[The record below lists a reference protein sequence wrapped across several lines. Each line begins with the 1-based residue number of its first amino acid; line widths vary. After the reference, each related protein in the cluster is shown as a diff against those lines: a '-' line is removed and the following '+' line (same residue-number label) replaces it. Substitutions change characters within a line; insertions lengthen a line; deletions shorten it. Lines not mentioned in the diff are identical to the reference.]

1 MRSIVSLLMIFL
13 CSAAPVSAGTIEVPA
28 GQPTLQA
35 AIDAAAPGDVIR
47 VTGGVWNDLL
57 IDEAV
62 TIVGVA
68 GQEPTLRCTTANPGI
83 GGCDEIAAVTLA
95 GPGSGVVELV
105 NVRIEG
111 SVMDGPFCN
120 PYAGIRGGGFDEL
133 RVLHSTVEAGS
144 WLFVT
149 GLAQGADAIDVSVP
163 RLLIEDSQIQ
173 GGAGDDD
180 GSGLFSL
187 QLPLAGRGVVT
198 SGDLILGD
206 STVVGGAGIT
216 AQIFD
221 QFFCVPD
228 ASFYSGGEGGDAVV
242 VAGTLWRSQSTLT
255 GGVGSVVSCVPT
267 GQTAIKSDGVAVVAG
282 DDRPLPGD
290 LQGSGPIVQ
299 GQLWNLGWT
308 SSSPSSLLVIG
319 FPATPLQV
327 GQKGVLLL
335 DPDLLFLVDIPG
347 AGPISLPLSA
357 SSDPAF
363 LGLTVGFQ
371 VYDPVTSKLGNPVF
385 GSHVDS

>member
-1 MRSIVSLLMIFL
+1 MRPVVTLLSLVL
-13 CSAAPVSAGTIEVPA
+13 CLTAPLSAATIEVPG
-28 GQPTLQA
+28 GQPSLQA
-35 AIDAAAPGDVIR
+35 AIDGASAGDVIR
-47 VTGGVWNDLL
+47 ITGGVWNDLV

-62 TIVGVA
+62 TLVGVL
-68 GQEPTLRCTTANPGI
+68 GQEPTIRCTTANPGI

-149 GLAQGADAIDVSVP
+149 GIAQGADAIDVSVP
-163 RLLIEDSQIQ
+163 RVLIEDSQVK

-180 GSGLFSL
+180 GSGLFGL
-187 QLPLAGRGVVT
+187 QLPHAGRGVVA
-198 SGDLILGD
+198 SGDLILVE
-206 STVVGGAGIT
+206 STVLGGAGIT
-216 AQIFD
+216 AQVFD
-221 QFFCVPD
+221 QLFCVPS
-228 ASFYSGGEGGDAVV
+228 ANWYSGGEGGDAVV
-242 VAGTLWRSQSTLT
+242 VGGTLWRSQSTLV
-255 GGVGSVVSCVPT
+255 GGVGSVVTCVPT
-267 GQTAIKSDGVAVVAG
+267 GQDAIKPDGVPVVAG
-282 DDRPLPGD
+282 VDQPLTGE

-319 FPATPLQV
+319 FPAAPLTI
-327 GQKGVLLL
+327 GQKGVLFL

-347 AGPISLPLSA
+347 AGPISLPLLA

-371 VYDPVTSKLGNPVF
+371 VYDPGTSKLGNPVF

>member
-1 MRSIVSLLMIFL
+1 MRPIVTLLSLIL
-13 CSAAPVSAGTIEVPA
+13 CLSAPVSAATIEVPG
-28 GQPTLQA
+28 GQPSLQA
-35 AIDAAAPGDVIR
+35 AIDGASAGDVIR
-47 VTGGVWNDLL
+47 VTGGIWNDLL

-62 TIVGVA
+62 TIVGVL
-68 GQEPTLRCTTANPGI
+68 GQEPVLRCTTANPGI
-83 GGCDEIAAVTLA
+83 GGCDQIAAVTLA

-144 WLFVT
+144 WMFVT
-149 GLAQGADAIDVSVP
+149 GLAEGADAINVSVP
-163 RLLIEDSQIQ
+163 RTVIEDCQIQ

-187 QLPLAGRGVVT
+187 QLPHAGRGVVT
-198 SGDLILGD
+198 SGDLVLAD
-206 STVVGGAGIT
+206 STVFGGAGIT
-216 AQIFD
+216 DQIFD
-221 QFFCVPD
+221 LFFCVPD
-228 ASFYSGGEGGDAVV
+228 ASFYSAGEGGDAVLV
-242 VAGTLWRSQSTLT
+242 GGTLWRSQSTLV
-255 GGVGSVVSCVPT
+255 GGAGSVVTCVPT
-267 GQTAIKSDGVAVVAG
+267 GQDAIKPDGVPVVAG
-282 DDRPLPGD
+282 DDQPLVGD

-308 SSSPSSLLVIG
+308 STSPSSLLVIG
-319 FPATPLQV
+319 FPSAPLKI
-327 GQKGVLLL
+327 GQKGVLFL

-347 AGPISLPLSA
+347 AGPISLPLLA
-357 SSDPAF
+357 SGDPAF

-371 VYDPVTSKLGNPVF
+371 VFDPGTSKLGNPVF